1 MCRRFALDLEW
12 DAVAGPH
19 NRRRILARRRAELRH
34 CVIPPLAISRGRPA
48 AGRRQTPDSAVGFD
62 RAHAPVL

>member
-19 NRRRILARRRAELRH
+19 IDGASLLAGVRNSGTALSRRLQFHEVA
-34 CVIPPLAISRGRPA
+34 PLQGDGKRLIQPL
-48 AGRRQTPDSAVGFD
+48 DSTEPMRLF
-62 RAHAPVL
+62 

>member
-34 CVIPPLAISRGRPA
+34 CVIRRLQFHEVAPLQGDGKRLIQPL
-48 AGRRQTPDSAVGFD
+48 DSTEPMRLF
-62 RAHAPVL
+62 